1 MGAEDH
7 WLDALQAQSEGDSEQ
22 ALLEARACVD
32 LDPDHADAW
41 MLIATTLCPPMPR
54 ARLTLEA
61 ASAGLRAVREVVR
74 LEPERTEAWVLGG
87 RLLANELGMT
97 EEALR
102 WWEAIRPLAPR
113 ETTPLIEQ
121 ATLYRALACT
131 RRQWAASKRS
141 SMLISRSGMHRWHAC
156 LVQQTLTRAAEQ
168 EATTHFQARQRRHTG
183 WTIIEQRKDSKPVS
197 HQPLFPDGHGANT
210 HLGVPRPK
218 PGIARCLRRGRLGW
232 VLLHEH
238 GLPRDGHRRHTV
250 SMNMQQRMN
259 LALNLLR
266 ALEIETTSG
275 CVVVP
280 ETIRAGKLHAAVVAN
295 QSPAWRTRHERI
307 LELGTS
313 LPSSWRP
320 DLPDFGTYEE
330 RMSLTF
336 RRRNRRDR
344 RLGPRS
350 GHRAPRPRPR
360 A

>member
-7 WLDALQAQSEGDSEQ
+7 WLDALQAQSEGDVEQ

-41 MLIATTLCPPMPR
+41 MLIATTLCPSMPR

-121 ATLYRALACT
+121 ATLL
-131 RRQWAASKRS
+131 S
-141 SMLISRSGMHRWHAC
+141 SLGLYKEAMGRVQAIFDADLEVGNAQMARLLRI
-156 LVQQTLTRAAEQ
+156 QQTLTRAAEQ
-168 EATTHFQARQRRHTG
+168 EATTHFKPWQRRHTG

-197 HQPLFPDGHGANT
+197 HQPLFLMVTVPA
-210 HLGVPRPK
+210 LILEFLVLSPALQGVF
-218 PGIARCLRRGRLGW
+218 GEGSW
-232 VLLHEH
+232 VGFCFTSMVFLATVIV
-238 GLPRDGHRRHTV
+238 GTRV

-259 LALNLLR
+259 RPALNLLR

-320 DLPDFGTYEE
+320 DVPDFGTYEE
-330 RMSLTF
+330 E
-336 RRRNRRDR
+336 
-344 RLGPRS
+344 
-350 GHRAPRPRPR
+350 
-360 A
+360 